1 MSIKTDNRSIA
12 LKALEAFQ
20 AFETKYLKQ
29 GQADA
34 EKAKHLL
41 NAVQQASLKLGTQ
54 GLRRCMLY
62 VSGQMAKDKAEE
74 TAQEPDGSAS
84 TEAQAGKKQDSKK
97 AFNLAQA
104 YFWLYGQMAQFAGQG
119 EAGFQHYLL
128 VKAEAADI
136 AVLEARLAF
145 FLRALKGLAHQRYM
159 ECKPENNKAS

>member
-29 GQADA
+29 GQAEA

-62 VSGQMAKDKAEE
+62 VSGQMAKDQAEE
-74 TAQEPDGSAS
+74 
-84 TEAQAGKKQDSKK
+84 AGKEQDSKK
-97 AFNLAQA
+97 AFNLPQA
-104 YFWLYGQMAQFAGQG
+104 YLWLYKQMAQFAEKD
-119 EAGFQHYLL
+119 EACFQHYLL
-128 VKAEAADI
+128 VKAEAATI

-145 FLRALKGLAHQRYM
+145 FLRALKGLAHQKYM